1 MSHESG
7 KSIAQQVFEHYQ
19 ATGVVAV
26 PDGECAAAVSH
37 PKASGSADSRRSLHL
52 IFADGSDVG
61 IHDPTLITFSKAGET
76 DVDQRCEAALKFAP
90 ELNEFGSDAAVAAIA
105 FALKD
110 MEGMAFLRCW
120 SEGDFDAIRE
130 EWPEAPEEVFIGADT
145 QHVPSK

>member
-7 KSIAQQVFEHYQ
+7 KSIAQLVFEHYQ

-26 PDGECAAAVSH
+26 PDGQCAAAVSH
-37 PKASGSADSRRSLHL
+37 PKASCSADKRRSLHL

-61 IHDPTLITFSKAGET
+61 IHDPTLVTFSKAGET

-90 ELNEFGSDAAVAAIA
+90 ELNEFGYYAAVAAIA
-105 FALKD
+105 FALKND
-110 MEGMAFLRCW
+110 EGMAFLRCW
-120 SEGDFDAIRE
+120 NEADFDAIRE

-145 QHVPSK
+145 LHVPSK